1 MIASMNTPALKS
13 TEPSAPIAPA
23 PVQTL
28 AVPAEP
34 SPSPLARRPRRHG
47 RRGHRV
53 RAGRAGAHGR
63 GGRRPSAHLSGAR
76 LGGLGPS
83 LGGQRHR
90 RGPGRGRRGRPR
102 GRGRQLAGSALG
114 SARPRHPRF
123 RRIVF
128 DGRQDRLHVHR
139 LDASLLRPHLALHP
153 HWASSVGRRHHL
165 GAPHVPEVHRVRA
178 PPAAGGHRRH
188 PHHRRQRGRERS
200 HDHGPELPHR
210 LRAHRLRGR
219 GAVAPSAHR
228 PVLRRQRVHG
238 RDAAPAARARGPHP
252 HHRHPRQP
260 AFSRTYDR
268 AKARE
273 AFGLPQDKQVV
284 LALAGAKLPQPYV
297 HFRAAIGE
305 MLPFMHA
312 MPRCSW

>member
-1 MIASMNTPALKS
+1 M
-13 TEPSAPIAPA
+13 
-23 PVQTL
+23 
-28 AVPAEP
+28 
-34 SPSPLARRPRRHG
+34 
-47 RRGHRV
+47 

-123 RRIVF
+123 RAHRVRR
-128 DGRQDRLHVHR
+128 RQDRLHVHR
-139 LDASLLRPHLALHP
+139 LDAPLLRPHLALHP
-153 HWASSVGRRHHL
+153 HRAPSVGRRHHL

-200 HDHGPELPHR
+200 HDHRPELSHR

-228 PVLRRQRVHG
+228 PVLRRQRIHG

-260 AFSRTYDR
+260 R
-268 AKARE
+268 
-273 AFGLPQDKQVV
+273 L
-284 LALAGAKLPQPYV
+284 LANL
-297 HFRAAIGE
+297 R
-305 MLPFMHA
+305 
-312 MPRCSW
+312 PR